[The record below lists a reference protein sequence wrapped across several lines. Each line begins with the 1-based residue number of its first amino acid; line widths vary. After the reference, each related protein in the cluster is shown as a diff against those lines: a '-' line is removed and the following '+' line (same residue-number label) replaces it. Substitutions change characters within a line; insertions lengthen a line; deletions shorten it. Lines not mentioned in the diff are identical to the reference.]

1 MTNQPSE
8 DNAVSPF
15 HAGELLIQEKTGVA
29 HKAAALGR
37 NGIRPFMPDQH
48 RLFFM
53 QLPFLVVGSLDAAG
67 APWASLLSGKPG
79 FVDSPD
85 PETLEIVARPHGDD
99 PLDANLQTGAKIGIL
114 GIEPWTRRRNRMN
127 GEITE
132 RSGSGFVLHV
142 DQSFGNCPQYIQA
155 RAPIALQP
163 AIAGSSAET
172 PSLSAAARDLIARSD
187 TLFIASAAPGD
198 HADPRH
204 GVDVSH
210 RGGKPGF
217 VRITE
222 EDGQVVLTIP
232 DFRGNN
238 LFNTTGNI
246 VAYPQA
252 GLLFPDFETG
262 DLLQLTGTATVLL
275 DDPLIQTFEGAQRL
289 IQIRVTRGQFLRGA
303 LPYRWSEAEQ
313 APQLDKTGDWQSALD
328 SHRKTA
334 AS

>member
-1 MTNQPSE
+1 MTNEPGV
-8 DNAVSPF
+8 DNTTSPF

-37 NGIRPFMPDQH
+37 NGVRPFMPDQH

-67 APWASLLSGKPG
+67 APWASILSGQPG
-79 FVDSPD
+79 FIDSPD
-85 PETLEIVARPHGDD
+85 PETLEVVARPHGDD
-99 PLDANLQTGAKIGIL
+99 PLGSNLQPGAKIGVL

-127 GEITE
+127 GAVTE

-163 AIAGSSAET
+163 AVTGSTAET
-172 PSLSAAARDLIARSD
+172 PTLSAAARDLIARSD

-198 HADPRH
+198 EADPRY

-222 EDGQVVLTIP
+222 ENGQAVLTIP

-246 VAYPQA
+246 VSYPQA
-252 GLLFPDFETG
+252 GLLFPDFATG
-262 DLLQLTGTATVLL
+262 DALQLTGAATVLL
-275 DDPLIQTFEGAQRL
+275 DDPLIQTYEGAQRL
-289 IQIRVTRGQFLRGA
+289 IEIRVTRGQFLRGV
-303 LPYRWSEAEQ
+303 LPFRWSEAEQ
-313 APQLDKTGDWQSALD
+313 ASQLDKTGDWKTALD
-328 SHRKTA
+328 SHQKA
-334 AS
+334 ATC